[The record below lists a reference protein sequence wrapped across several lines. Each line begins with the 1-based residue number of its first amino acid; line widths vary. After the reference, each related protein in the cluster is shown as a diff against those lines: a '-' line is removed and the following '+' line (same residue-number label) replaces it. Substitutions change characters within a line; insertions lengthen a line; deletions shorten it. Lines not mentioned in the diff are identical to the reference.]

1 MTLLDQL
8 RLHTRTR
15 HATLDAAID
24 VTARYPAFLQASL
37 AALDELEPAIAR
49 WRPIAARREALRADL
64 AELGAPAIPAVPL
77 PFAPATPVEALGCAY
92 VVEGSALGGAV
103 LAKRVAD
110 QPTRYLRIGGAWKSF
125 AAELAA
131 HAADDRACALACA
144 TFDHYA
150 AAFRAA
156 GVLAS

>member
-1 MTLLDQL
+1 M
-8 RLHTRTR
+8 
-15 HATLDAAID
+15 LDAGID
-24 VTARYPAFLQASL
+24 VVAKYPAFLQASL

-49 WRPIAARREALRADL
+49 FRPIASRREALLADL
-64 AELGAPAIPAVPL
+64 AELNTPPLPALPL
-77 PFAPATPVEALGCAY
+77 PFTPTNPIDALGCAY

-103 LAKRVAD
+103 LAKRIPDA
-110 QPTRYLRIGGAWKSF
+110 PTRYLRIGGAWKSF

-156 GVLAS
+156 GVLS